1 MPTTTQLNRRS
12 ARRISNSMLRIQ
24 IRRDVS
30 SISQHITA
38 ENRAQNITE
47 VGDIAEVA
55 TPSDPLKKALQGWH
69 PFCLWHL

>member
-1 MPTTTQLNRRS
+1 
-12 ARRISNSMLRIQ
+12 MLRIQ

-47 VGDIAEVA
+47 AGDIAEVA
-55 TPSDPLKKALQGWH
+55 TPSDPLKKAL
-69 PFCLWHL
+69 